1 MTTRR
6 DLILGLS
13 LTPLALAAR
22 NLSASDQTGAEPQF
36 LFVQNAKGMQYANG
50 VLTLEGVSPITILFS
65 DRPERLAGH
74 MATDDFVPFWH
85 EGATGG
91 PSFESEPPNA
101 DLALLEGGMMDN
113 VVVTLHDPKLEGDDL
128 SYRVEV
134 LEGQLPA
141 SGGAVSLFIDIIG
154 RPLTPVS
161 FAGRRRRMW
170 RRRRAVLR

>member
-6 DLILGLS
+6 NLILGLS

-22 NLSASDQTGAEPQF
+22 NTQAAKQAGAEPQF
-36 LFVQNAKGMQYANG
+36 LFVQSAGGMVYADG
-50 VLTLEGVSPITILFS
+50 MLTLKDVNPITVLFS

-74 MATDDFVPFWH
+74 MATDDFVPFWR
-85 EGATGG
+85 EGSGQG
-91 PSFESEPPNA
+91 KSFEAEPPNA
-101 DLALLEGGMMDN
+101 DLAFLDGDTEQN
-113 VVVTLHDPKLEGDDL
+113 AVVTLHEPKLAGGDL

-134 LEGQLPA
+134 LEGELPA
-141 SGGAVSLFIDIIG
+141 SGGPASLFIDIIG

-170 RRRRAVLR
+170 RRRALY